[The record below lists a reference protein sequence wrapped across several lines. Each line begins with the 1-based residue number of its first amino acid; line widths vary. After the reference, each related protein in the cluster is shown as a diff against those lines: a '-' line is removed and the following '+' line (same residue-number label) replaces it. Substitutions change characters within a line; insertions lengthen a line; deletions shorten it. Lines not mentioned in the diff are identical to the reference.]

1 MRYLITGKSGQL
13 ARSFQQELHR
23 RTAQFLAPDESVF
36 DITNRAA
43 VFEAVGTY
51 KPDVIINCAAY
62 NLVDKAEQD
71 RKKAFS
77 VNAEGPGIL
86 AAAAEENNS
95 VLVHFGS
102 DYVFDGAKE
111 NGLYTEQ
118 DAVHPLNVYGESKR
132 EGERLVL
139 EGTTKHIVFRLS
151 WVFGE
156 GKQNFIHKLSEWS
169 QSNAFLKIACD
180 EFSVPT
186 STHTVVDVTMQALE
200 QGLFG
205 LYHLT
210 NNGYCSRYEWAKH
223 ILAGLGINQFVRPVS
238 MDSFNLPALRPGFSA
253 MSNELISRTLDISIP
268 TWQEAV
274 TAFLHERNIS
284 HE

>member
-1 MRYLITGKSGQL
+1 MRYLITGKNGQL
-13 ARSFQQELHR
+13 ARAFQQELDR
-23 RTAQFLAPDESVF
+23 RRADFLAPDESAF

-43 VFEAVGTY
+43 VCEAVGSY

-71 RKKAFS
+71 RDKVFS

-86 AAAAEENNS
+86 AAAAKKNNA

-111 NGLYTEQ
+111 NGLYTEE
-118 DAVHPLNVYGESKR
+118 DPLHPLNVYGESKQA
-132 EGERLVL
+132 GERLVQQ
-139 EGTTKHIVFRLS
+139 GTEKHLVFRLS

-169 QSNAFLKIACD
+169 QNNAFLKIACD

-186 STHTVVDVTMQALE
+186 STHTVVQVTMQALD
-200 QGLFG
+200 QGAFG

-210 NNGYCSRYEWAKH
+210 NSGYCSRYEWAKH
-223 ILAGLGINQFVRPVS
+223 ILAELGINKFIRPVS
-238 MDSFNLPALRPGFSA
+238 MDSFDLPARRPRFSA
-253 MSNELISRTLDISIP
+253 MSNDQICRRLTIRIP

-274 TAFLHERNIS
+274 TSFVRERNIS

>member
-1 MRYLITGKSGQL
+1 MKYLITGKNGQL
-13 ARSFQQELHR
+13 ARAFQQEFDR
-23 RTAQFLAPDESVF
+23 RAMDFRAPDESAF
-36 DITNRAA
+36 DITDRAA
-43 VFEAVGTY
+43 VLEAVGSY

-71 RKKAFS
+71 REKVFS

-86 AAAAEENNS
+86 AAAAGKNNA

-118 DAVHPLNVYGESKR
+118 DPVHPLNVYGESKR
-132 EGERLVL
+132 EGERLVQ
-139 EGTTKHIVFRLS
+139 EGTDKHLVFRLS

-169 QSNAFLKIACD
+169 QNNVFLKIACD

-186 STHTVVDVTMQALE
+186 HTHTVVQVTMQALE
-200 QGLFG
+200 QGAFG

-210 NNGYCSRYEWAKH
+210 NSGYCSRYEWAH
-223 ILAGLGINQFVRPVS
+223 YILAGLGINKFIRPVS
-238 MDSFNLPALRPGFSA
+238 MDSFNLPARRPKFSA
-253 MSNELISRTLDISIP
+253 MSNEQICRRLNISIP

-274 TAFLHERNIS
+274 TSFLRERNTS

>member
-1 MRYLITGKSGQL
+1 MRYLITGKHGQL
-13 ARSFQQELHR
+13 ARAFQQELGR
-23 RTAQFLAPDESVF
+23 RTADFLAPDESAF
-36 DITNRAA
+36 DITDRAQ
-43 VFEAVGTY
+43 VFEAVGSSQ
-51 KPDVIINCAAY
+51 PDVIINCAAY

-71 RKKAFS
+71 REKAFS
-77 VNAEGPGIL
+77 VNATGPGIL
-86 AAAAEENNS
+86 AAAARKHHA

-118 DAVHPLNVYGESKR
+118 DPVHPLNVYGESKR
-132 EGERLVL
+132 EGERLVQ
-139 EGTTKHIVFRLS
+139 EGTDKHLVFRLS

-169 QSNAFLKIACD
+169 RNNAFLKIASD

-200 QGLFG
+200 QGAFG

-210 NNGYCSRYEWAKH
+210 NSGYCSRYEWAQY
-223 ILAGLGINQFVRPVS
+223 ILAELGINKFIRPVS
-238 MDSFNLPALRPGFSA
+238 MDSFDLPARRPKFSA
-253 MSNELISRTLDISIP
+253 MTNEQLCRKLTISIP

-274 TAFLHERNIS
+274 TLFLRERKSS
-284 HE
+284 HA